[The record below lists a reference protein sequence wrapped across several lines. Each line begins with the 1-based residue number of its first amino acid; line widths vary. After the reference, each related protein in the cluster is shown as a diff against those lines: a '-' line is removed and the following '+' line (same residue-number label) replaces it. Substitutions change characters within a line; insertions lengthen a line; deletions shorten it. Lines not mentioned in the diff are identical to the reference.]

1 MLCLI
6 QRLDYIVVDSALW
19 DLLVKEFL
27 SSAFHYVQSVNL
39 HKEGINLMPKAKAF
53 LPCWQFSTQH

>member
-1 MLCLI
+1 MPQ
-6 QRLDYIVVDSALW
+6 QRFIVDDLALW

-39 HKEGINLMPKAKAF
+39 DK
-53 LPCWQFSTQH
+53 